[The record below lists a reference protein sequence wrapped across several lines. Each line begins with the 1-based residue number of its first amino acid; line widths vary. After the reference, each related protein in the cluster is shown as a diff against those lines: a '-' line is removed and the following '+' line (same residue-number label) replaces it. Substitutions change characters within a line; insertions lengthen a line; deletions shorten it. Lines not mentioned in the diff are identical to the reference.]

1 LFQLFWSRK
10 RIFSSNGRKTQNIL
24 PKLLIN
30 SKKKSSLPVGE
41 LPNCPAIFVNQIR
54 LMHLLE
60 KSQAVEALFVELEAE
75 SKRFHA
81 EAGMGCISGCG
92 FCCANPEVPATA
104 LEFLPLAMDLQE
116 KGLAE
121 DIAAQLAA
129 DKSKGLCVV
138 YRAQPED
145 QTKGFCG
152 NYAKR
157 GLICRVFGASAR
169 KNNKTNQKELIT
181 CKLLKA
187 ERPEAFQR
195 VSERINEDLE
205 IPLAPAYYTR
215 LKDIDEALS
224 VLHPINEAILMALEL
239 VLRDA
244 YYQGLEKEEGI

>member
-1 LFQLFWSRK
+1 
-10 RIFSSNGRKTQNIL
+10 
-24 PKLLIN
+24 
-30 SKKKSSLPVGE
+30 
-41 LPNCPAIFVNQIR
+41 
-54 LMHLLE
+54 
-60 KSQAVEALFVELEAE
+60 
-75 SKRFHA
+75 
-81 EAGMGCISGCG
+81 
-92 FCCANPEVPATA
+92 
-104 LEFLPLAMDLQE
+104 MDLQE

-181 CKLLKA
+181 CKLLKS